1 MNNRLEEL
9 EENKAIHCS
18 EQRKQKIN
26 ELKLLNVG
34 QGHKIEEFLED
45 IRREDRNLPTGI
57 AELDEIL
64 GGGIKVGGITTIAS
78 RTTCGKSTLALKM
91 AMNLSEKGEQV
102 LFYTNDVSAE
112 ELFLKGV
119 SLVSFELFG
128 KQGAYTVESIR
139 DYILE
144 KVPKDDK
151 FYCLIEECRYRMRN
165 LRLIDLKD
173 IMMEPDDV
181 DLSNNEIIIYA
192 NDHIRYLKKA
202 MAHYSDVQIKPVIVI
217 DYLQNIRVGEGLME
231 KAQADFAMRELK
243 QLAIGFDLP
252 IILIS
257 SISRMYYERKMCI
270 QALKESGSI
279 EYGSDIIIGIHFAEI
294 ENNEFSFE
302 KAKKSDVWNME
313 LVLLK
318 NKLGQ
323 ADKTI
328 PVKFYAAFNSFGSSI
343 QKSKTKINKNLFK

>member
-9 EENKAIHCS
+9 EENKEIHCS
-18 EQRKQKIN
+18 EQTKQKIN

-34 QGHKIEEFLED
+34 HKIEDFLED

-57 AELDEIL
+57 TEVDEIL

-78 RTTCGKSTLALKM
+78 RTTCGKSTLALKI
-91 AMNLSEKGEQV
+91 AINLSEKGEQV
-102 LFYTNDVSAE
+102 IFYTNDDSIE
-112 ELFLKGV
+112 QLFLKGI
-119 SLVSFELFG
+119 SLVSFELFD
-128 KQGAYTVESIR
+128 KQGAYTVQDIR
-139 DYILE
+139 NYICGR
-144 KVPKDDK
+144 VPMDDK
-151 FYCLIEECRYRMRN
+151 FYHLIEEYKYITKN
-165 LRLIDLKD
+165 LRLIDTKD
-173 IMMEPDDV
+173 ILMESKGA
-181 DLSNNEIIIYA
+181 DLSNDKSTTYVD
-192 NDHIRYLKKA
+192 DHIEYLRKEIE
-202 MAHYSDVQIKPVIVI
+202 HYSDVQIKPVII
-217 DYLQNIRVGEGLME
+217 LDYLQNIRVGQGLME

-243 QLAIGFDLP
+243 QLAIGSDLP

-257 SISRMYYERKMCI
+257 SISRMHYEKKMCI

-279 EYGSDIIIGIHFAEI
+279 EYGSDMIIGIHFADI

-328 PVKFYAAFNSFGSSI
+328 PVDFYAKYNSFGSSTKYI
-343 QKSKTKINKNLFK
+343 KTKINKKLFK